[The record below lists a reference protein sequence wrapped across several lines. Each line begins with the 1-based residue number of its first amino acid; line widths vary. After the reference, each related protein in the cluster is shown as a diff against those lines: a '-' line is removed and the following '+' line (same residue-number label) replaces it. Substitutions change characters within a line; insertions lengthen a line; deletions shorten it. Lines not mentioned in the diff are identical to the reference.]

1 MAAWSKVTLKVKSTR
16 EVIDEGA
23 AQLQIVVLWVM
34 LIPQDHHQGQ
44 LQVWNGVSLSL
55 GDAGNAEPENH
66 GCPRPFGD
74 QRIVG

>member
-16 EVIDEGA
+16 EVIGEGA
-23 AQLQIVVLWVM
+23 AQLQSVVLWVM
-34 LIPQDHHQGQ
+34 LIPQDHQGQ
-44 LQVWNGVSLSL
+44 LQVWNGVTLSL
-55 GDAGNAEPENH
+55 GDNVNAEPENH